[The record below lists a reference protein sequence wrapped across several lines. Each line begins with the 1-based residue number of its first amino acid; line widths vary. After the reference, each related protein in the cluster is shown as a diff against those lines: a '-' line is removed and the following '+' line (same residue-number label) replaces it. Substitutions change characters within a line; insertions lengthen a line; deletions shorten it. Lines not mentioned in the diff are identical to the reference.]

1 MRIAVLLW
9 LTLAVSAAP
18 ALAQQ
23 QSAAEPLVQ
32 QRFDEL
38 AKWLRKYHEW
48 ENWFAQWGNRVAR
61 NFNSDLMWDR
71 KERPEPPPWLDAE
84 CQSSSGVDGLLAS
97 ACYILR
103 HWDEQPLLILQR
115 RNSPLATSGGK
126 VTDKVVKTSFLQR
139 VHLSGLW
146 VQAQYP
152 ATHAYGIVGMQVG
165 VFEAGRFTLPAI
177 GVMLVMIP
185 DGQGGHDWKPASTV
199 GFGYRL
205 FDFVAPLMKKEAS
218 LHFNI
223 TRTIIHGVQDE
234 RILPGMLNVNLV
246 GLSVSAKKGR

>member
-1 MRIAVLLW
+1 MRIAVLLC
-9 LTLAVSAAP
+9 LAFAISAAP
-18 ALAQQ
+18 GFAQEQ
-23 QSAAEPLVQ
+23 RVAEPQSQ

-38 AKWLRKYHEW
+38 AKWLGKYREW

-61 NFNSDLMWDR
+61 NFNGDLTWGR
-71 KERPEPPPWLDAE
+71 KARPEPPVWLEAE
-84 CQSSSGVDGLLAS
+84 CQGSPGVGGLLER
-97 ACYILR
+97 ACYILS
-103 HWDEQPLLILQR
+103 HWDDQPLLLLQHR
-115 RNSPLATSGGK
+115 HSSLTTSGGK
-126 VTDKVVKTSFLQR
+126 VADKVVKTSFFQR

-165 VFEAGRFTLPAI
+165 VFETGRFTLPAI
-177 GVMLVMIP
+177 GVMLVTIP

-223 TRTIIHGVQDE
+223 TRTIVHGVQDE
-234 RILPGMLNVNLV
+234 RILPGMVNVNLV
-246 GLSVSAKKGR
+246 GLSVSARKGR